1 MISTHMPASAVR
13 LEQEGFV
20 SVLTIDR
27 PEAGNAI
34 ARSTIREIASALE
47 DVAGSDAR
55 ILVVRGGGDR
65 VFVSGGDLKELAEI
79 RTLDGAE
86 SMAGEMRAVLDML
99 ATLPIP
105 VLSAINGHAFGGGAE
120 VAVACDIRLA
130 ADDVNCAFNQVRLGI
145 MPAWGGIERLTAITG
160 RGRALALMT
169 SGRVISASDAF
180 GMGLFDEI
188 VPRAEFEAR
197 WRELASQIA
206 SAPRDALVG
215 IKAAQQAAFPAAHP
229 TLAPAAVGS
238 FARTWVSDTHWEMV
252 AEAEAKRRA
261 SRNGA

>member
-27 PEAGNAI
+27 PEARNAI
-34 ARSTIREIASALE
+34 ARTTIREIASALT
-47 DVAGSDAR
+47 DVAGSDSR

-65 VFVSGGDLKELAEI
+65 VFVSGGDLKELSEI
-79 RTLDGAE
+79 RTIDGAE
-86 SMAGEMRAVLDML
+86 SMASEMRTVLDQL

-105 VLSAINGHAFGGGAE
+105 VLAAINGHAFGGGAE
-120 VAVACDIRLA
+120 VAVACDMRLA

-169 SGRVISASDAF
+169 SGRAVSAREALDL
-180 GMGLFDEI
+180 GLFDEV
-188 VPRAEFEAR
+188 VPRADFEAR
-197 WRELASQIA
+197 WRELSSQIA

-215 IKAAQQAAFPAAHP
+215 IKAAQQAAFPSAHP
-229 TLAPAAVGS
+229 MLAPGAVES
-238 FARTWVSDTHWEMV
+238 FARTWVSETHWEMV
-252 AEAEAKRRA
+252 AQAEASRRA
-261 SRNGA
+261 ARNGA